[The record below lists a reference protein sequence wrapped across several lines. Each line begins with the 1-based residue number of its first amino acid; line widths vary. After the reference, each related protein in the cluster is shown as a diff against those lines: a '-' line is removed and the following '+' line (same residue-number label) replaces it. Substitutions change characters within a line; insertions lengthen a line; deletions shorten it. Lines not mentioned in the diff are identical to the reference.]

1 MTSLFV
7 LCAVIGG
14 TILVCQFVLTLVGF
28 GHDVGDL
35 SHDISV
41 DVHTDVVGD
50 GSGGGDA
57 HDGGD
62 AHEETGHHGSSWLF
76 GVISFRTLVAASA
89 FFGLAGLAADSAG
102 LDLLKQLA
110 IALVSGASAMFAVH
124 ALVKQ
129 MGKLSQ
135 DQTLKVQR
143 AIGHIGTVYI
153 PVPALKSN
161 SGKIQLNLQN
171 RVVEYEAITSGD
183 EELATGTKVR
193 VVAVRGSILEVEP
206 MLQEAGVKV

>member
-14 TILVCQFVLTLVGF
+14 TIMVCQFVLTLVGF
-28 GHDVGDL
+28 GHDVGDM
-35 SHDISV
+35 SHDVSV
-41 DVHTDVVGD
+41 DVHTDGAD
-50 GSGGGDA
+50 GAD
-57 HDGGD
+57 DGGD
-62 AHEETGHHGSSWLF
+62 GHDDSGHHGSSWLF

-102 LDLLKQLA
+102 QGRPMQVL
-110 IALVSGASAMFAVH
+110 IAVASGVGAMFAVH

-129 MGKLSQ
+129 MGRLTQ

-143 AIGHIGTVYI
+143 AIGHVGTVYI
-153 PVPALKSN
+153 PIPGQKASA
-161 SGKIQLNLQN
+161 GKIQLSLQN

-183 EELATGTKVR
+183 EELVTGTKVR
-193 VVAVRGSILEVEP
+193 VVAVRGTMLEVEP
-206 MLQEAGVKV
+206 ILQEAAT

>member
-28 GHDVGDL
+28 GHDVGDMA
-35 SHDISV
+35 HDVSV
-41 DVHTDVVGD
+41 DVHTDVAAAPHD
-50 GSGGGDA
+50 GADA
-57 HDGGD
+57 HGD
-62 AHEETGHHGSSWLF
+62 ESGQHGSSWLF
-76 GVISFRTLVAASA
+76 GVISFRTLVAATA

-102 LDLLKQLA
+102 LDLLKQLVL
-110 IALVSGASAMFAVH
+110 ALVSGAGAMFAVH

-129 MGKLSQ
+129 MGRLNQ

-143 AIGHIGTVYI
+143 AIGRVGTVYI
-153 PVPALKSN
+153 PIPAQKAS
-161 SGKIQLNLQN
+161 SGKIQLSLQN
-171 RVVEYEAITSGD
+171 RVVEYEAITQGN
-183 EELATGTKVR
+183 EKLATGAKVR

-206 MLQEAGVKV
+206 IRQEAEQPA